1 MQLSERSAGRRRR
14 ALVAASAAFV
24 VAAASWAAPAQAE
37 PEPGAPITAQVADP
51 CPSAVPTSAIV
62 PGLVGEGLTVVRG
75 NTPQPFKVEVLGLL
89 KDGIGAGRDMVM
101 IEVSDLDGQ
110 EVVGDNGIWAGM
122 SGSPVYVNGQLLGAV
137 SYGFT
142 ASPSPIGGLTP
153 AADMLALL
161 GTGQATPAGSVRTK
175 VSLSTNQRKAFATRA
190 AAAVPR
196 TTLQRL
202 RTPLSVSGL
211 TSKRLASLQSAFD
224 GAGKS
229 VITYAGGRV
238 GAAAPVAAD
247 PVPGGNFAAVLTS
260 GDLTIGGVGTTTA
273 VCGIRVLAF
282 GHPMDFAGQVSYG
295 ANAATSLAIVKDS
308 TFGSFKM
315 ANIDQTIGTVD
326 QDRLAAIRATLGKGP
341 ATTPIT
347 SKITN
352 LDNRK
357 TRIGTTRVAA
367 PDYTAAAT
375 AYGLWANYDST
386 FDKWGKGLASSSWT
400 IRGTRA
406 GGRAFA
412 VSRNNLWSDRSD
424 PTIEPTIEVA
434 DAVDAL
440 RSNEIEP
447 VKITSVTF
455 TSAVSSAY
463 DRYRITGLAVSVN
476 GGKYKTSSAI
486 KVKPKAKL
494 RVKVTMRGYQSS
506 VDRTVLLNLT
516 VAKRYAKQTGTLTVQ
531 GGLDASGSSEIDP
544 SCLLEACDEPDG
556 SLNSVIAGITA
567 APANNA
573 VRADL
578 DFGENAEDE
587 FSTDARTTA
596 QAPVSGGGSL
606 VIKVKKK

>member
-1 MQLSERSAGRRRR
+1 MQLAKRSAARRRR

-24 VAAASWAAPAQAE
+24 VAATSWATPAQAE
-37 PEPGAPITAQVADP
+37 PDPGAPVTAQVADP
-51 CPSAVPTSAIV
+51 CPSAVPAADIV

-75 NTPQPFKVEVLGLL
+75 ETPQPFKVEVLGVL

-101 IEVSDLDGQ
+101 IEVSDLQGR

-142 ASPSPIGGLTP
+142 LAPSPIGGLTP
-153 AADMLALL
+153 AADMLDLL
-161 GTGQATPAGSVRTK
+161 GSGQARAGSTERTK
-175 VSLSTNQRKAFATRA
+175 IKLSSAQRTSLGTRA
-190 AAAVPR
+190 DAAVPR

-211 TSKRLASLQSAFD
+211 NSRRLASLQGAFD

-229 VITYAGGRV
+229 VIAYAGSRV

-273 VCGIRVLAF
+273 VCGDQVLAF

-295 ANAATSLAIVKDS
+295 ANAATSLAIVKDN

-315 ANIDQTIGTVD
+315 ANIDETIGTVD
-326 QDRLAAIRATLGKGP
+326 QDRLAAIRATLGRGP

-352 LDNRK
+352 LDNGK
-357 TRIGTTRVAA
+357 SRIGTTRVAA

-386 FDKWGKGLASSSWT
+386 FDKWGKGLATSSWN

-406 GGRAFA
+406 GGKPFA
-412 VSRNNLWSDRSD
+412 VGRTNLWADRSD
-424 PTIEPTIEVA
+424 PTIEPAIEVA
-434 DAVDAL
+434 NAVDAL
-440 RSNEIEP
+440 RSNEFEP
-447 VKITSVTF
+447 VRITGVSF
-455 TSAVSSAY
+455 TSAVSSRY
-463 DRYRITGLAVSVN
+463 DQYRITGMAVSVN
-476 GGKYKTSSAI
+476 GGAYTTSSMI

-494 RVKVTMRGYQSS
+494 RVRVTMRGYQST
-506 VDRTVLLNLT
+506 VDRTVVLNLT
-516 VAKRYAKQTGTLTVQ
+516 VAKRYAKQTGTLTVE
-531 GGLDASGSSEIDP
+531 GGLEGSTSSEIDP
-544 SCLLEACDEPDG
+544 SCLLEDCDESDG
-556 SLNSVIAGITA
+556 SLNAIIAGITA
-567 APANNA
+567 PPANNA

-578 DFGENAEDE
+578 DFGENAEGQ
-587 FSTDARTTA
+587 FSADARTSA
-596 QAPVSGGGSL
+596 AAPVSGTRSI